1 MQAIQPTTDPQN
13 EVFPIVNEQ
22 DEVIGKIS
30 RQEAHRSPHLMH
42 RAVGVFILNS
52 AGEILLQKRSATKD
66 TFPNAWEILAGHVQY
81 GQKYLDT
88 AVRELEEELGIIA
101 SPNDLLLT
109 GKIIVTAPGLK
120 EIWQV
125 YRYQIADEIS
135 PVANALEVSE
145 IKFVKPAELRS
156 MLSDSAVKWSETVR
170 QAITGVFFVETPA
183 GKFHALPVKP

>member
-1 MQAIQPTTDPQN
+1 MHSDQPTTDPQN

-66 TFPNAWEILAGHVQY
+66 TFPNTWALPAGHVEY
-81 GQKYLDT
+81 GENYLDT
-88 AVRELEEELGIIA
+88 AVRELAEELQITA
-101 SPNDLLLT
+101 NPKDLSLI
-109 GKIIVTAPGLK
+109 GKIIVTEPWEK

-125 YRYQIADEIS
+125 YQYQATTEIAPI
-135 PVANALEVSE
+135 ANALEVSE
-145 IKFVKPAELRS
+145 IKFVKPSELRS
-156 MLSDSAVKWSETVR
+156 MLSDSAVKWSDMSR
-170 QAITGVFFVETPA
+170 QVITGVFFVETPA
-183 GKFHALPVKP
+183 EKFHSLPIRP